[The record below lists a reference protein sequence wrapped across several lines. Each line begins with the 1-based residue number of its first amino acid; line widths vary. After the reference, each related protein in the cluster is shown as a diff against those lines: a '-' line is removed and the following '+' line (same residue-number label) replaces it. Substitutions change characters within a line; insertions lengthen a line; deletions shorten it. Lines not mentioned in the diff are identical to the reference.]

1 MMCVSNM
8 PRFVILFHQTGTNLG
23 RPSHWDFLLE
33 DGPTLMAWALSAEPT
48 ACRSIEALALPAHRR
63 HYLDYEGPLS
73 ADRGTVRRWDLG
85 TFVWL
90 QRSAQLVRLRMHG
103 AKLSGEAT
111 LVFRAMTEQ
120 ADVGVKHS
128 APQRWEF
135 TFSAV

>member
-1 MMCVSNM
+1 MRVSNM

-33 DGPTLMAWALSAEPT
+33 NGPTLMAWALSAEPA
-48 ACRSIEALALPAHRR
+48 ACQPVEALALPEHRR

-90 QRSAQLVRLRMHG
+90 QRSAQLVRIQLHG

-111 LVFRAMTEQ
+111 LVLRATTEQ
-120 ADVGVKHS
+120 ADTGVDHCAS
-128 APQRWEF
+128 QRWEF